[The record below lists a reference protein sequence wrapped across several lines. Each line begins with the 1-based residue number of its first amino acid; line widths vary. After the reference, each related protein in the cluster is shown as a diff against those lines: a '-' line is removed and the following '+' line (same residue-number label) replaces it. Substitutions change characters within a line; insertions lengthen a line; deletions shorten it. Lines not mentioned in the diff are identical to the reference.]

1 MLQAYEQALRL
12 ICIHIK
18 LELKKKIIIP
28 RDSVSKIY
36 KKCQSQISLFSI
48 RVWGVMK
55 EVLVLQWLTHAELID
70 NSKYNLQFY
79 QGHVFDIT
87 IYLHSDGQAYVND
100 VLEIF

>member
-1 MLQAYEQALRL
+1 
-12 ICIHIK
+12 
-18 LELKKKIIIP
+18 
-28 RDSVSKIY
+28 
-36 KKCQSQISLFSI
+36 
-48 RVWGVMK
+48 MK
-55 EVLVLQWLTHAELID
+55 EVLVLQWLTRAELID